1 MVQKRKYRKV
11 LKEIARREGITEKQ
25 VECEIQTAINMGFIS
40 EDSHVQEQWKK
51 IVYQGKYPMVEE
63 VLKSLI
69 RRVE

>member
-40 EDSHVQEQWKK
+40 EDSHVSGTMEKNCLSGKISNGRRSLKK
-51 IVYQGKYPMVEE
+51 PD
-63 VLKSLI
+63 
-69 RRVE
+69 